1 MVDKGLGDARRRAK
15 KMRLAKSQRTILL
28 CVDQRE
34 AGCASAKQMAA
45 SWKYLKRRLKELELS
60 QQCGVV
66 RLKMQCCGICRG
78 GPIAA
83 VMPDGTWY
91 GRCNAEVLERI
102 LQEHLIG
109 GHPVTEFVIADQQPI
124 DRQ

>member
-1 MVDKGLGDARRRAK
+1 VVDKGLGDARRRAK
-15 KMRLAKSQRTILL
+15 KMRLSRSQRTILL

-34 AGCASAKQMAA
+34 AGCASGKQMAA
-45 SWKYLKRRLKELELS
+45 SWKYLKHRLKELKLS

-66 RLKMQCCGICRG
+66 RLKMQCCGICKG

-91 GRCNAEVLERI
+91 GRCTAEVLERI

-109 GHPVTEFVIADQQPI
+109 GHPVTEYVIAVQQPT

>member
-1 MVDKGLGDARRRAK
+1 MVDKGLSDARRRARK
-15 KMRLAKSQRTILL
+15 LRLAGNQRTILM

-34 AGCASAKQMAA
+34 AGCASGKQMVA
-45 SWKYLKRRLKELELS
+45 SWKYLKQRLKELKLS
-60 QQCGVV
+60 EQGGVV
-66 RLKMQCCGICRG
+66 RLKIQCCGICKG

-91 GRCNAEVLERI
+91 GRCTPEVLERI

-109 GHPVTEFVIADQQPI
+109 GSPVSQYVIAQRNAVDDQ
-124 DRQ
+124 